1 MPTDALLSDGILDP
15 ISSDHP
21 AGADLRW
28 TPEWDR
34 IKEARRA
41 DDDLDAGKW
50 VKKERKVADWPAVRE
65 LTIAALTERTKDLQ
79 LVLWLTEAN
88 MRLHGF
94 PGLRDGLRITREMM
108 ARYWDWGLYPSMEDG
123 PEDRAGPFEWLNNK
137 LVDVIAELPLTAR
150 ADSGPDYSFN
160 DLVEARRVGSENSWR
175 KPDDEIDEIKKKAY
189 EANIAAGRLS
199 LDLFEEAVRATPR
212 AAYEAFSSDFEQTV
226 RDFAELEKVVDDKFG
241 DAAPP
246 LSGCRN
252 ALRDIR
258 VEVEKIFEK
267 KCAAEPDPGAP
278 GVAAAREDSQ
288 TGNPVKV
295 RFPLSLPEPP
305 PSAAQGSEG
314 QSSPPGASW
323 EEAQMLVRSGQVDA
337 GLARMVQLAAGE
349 TTGRNR
355 FQRKLLLAEACLAS
369 QRPRLGRSILEEL
382 AEQIDKLQLEA
393 WESSETISRVWA
405 HLFKLYKQGGDAA
418 DLEKA
423 EKLYGRLC
431 RLDPWQA
438 LGFGEG

>member
-1 MPTDALLSDGILDP
+1 MPTDALISEHILDP
-15 ISSDHP
+15 ISPDRP

-79 LVLWLTEAN
+79 LALLLTEAN

-94 PGLRDGLRITREMM
+94 SGLGDGLRITCDLMV
-108 ARYWDWGLYPSMEDG
+108 RYWDQGLYPTMEDG

-137 LVDVIAELPLTAR
+137 LVDVITALPITTR
-150 ADSGPDYSFN
+150 DDGGQDYSLN
-160 DLVEARRVGSENSWR
+160 DLVEARRVGSESSWR
-175 KPDDEIDEIKKKAY
+175 KADGEIDDTKKKAY
-189 EANIAAGRLS
+189 DAEVAAGRLS
-199 LDLFEEAVRATPR
+199 LDQFEEGIKASPRKMYEEFYSRFERAR
-212 AAYEAFSSDFEQTV
+212 V
-226 RDFAELEKVVDDKFG
+226 NFAELERIVDDKFG
-241 DAAPP
+241 EAAPQ

-252 ALRDIR
+252 SFKEIH
-258 VEVEKIFEK
+258 VEVERILEK
-267 KCAAEPDPGAP
+267 RRAAEPDAIAPPGTIADGDTQP
-278 GVAAAREDSQ
+278 GSPL
-288 TGNPVKV
+288 TV
-295 RFPLSLPEPP
+295 RFPLSLESGSS
-305 PSAAQGSEG
+305 SAGS
-314 QSSPPGASW
+314 SW
-323 EEAQMLVRSGQVDA
+323 DEAQVLVRTGQVDR
-337 GLARMVQLAAGE
+337 GLARMVQLAARE
-349 TTGRNR
+349 TTGRSR

-393 WESSETISRVWA
+393 WESSEMISTVWS
-405 HLFKLYKQGGDAA
+405 HLFKLYKQGGDSA

-423 EKLYGRLC
+423 DKLYARLC